1 MSDAEPGSRT
11 APVDLGLTSEVD
23 GTAATV
29 VVRGELDVYTA
40 PQLRARLHDLVDA
53 GISTVTLD
61 LADLA
66 FIDSSGLGVI
76 VGTLKRLRERDGN
89 LVLRS
94 PSRATAKV
102 LDITGLSQILDV
114 VD

>member
-1 MSDAEPGSRT
+1 MSDADASPRT
-11 APVDLGLTSEVD
+11 PAVDLDLTSEVD
-23 GTAATV
+23 GSAATV

-53 GISTVTLD
+53 GVSTVTLD

-94 PSRATAKV
+94 PSRATSKV
-102 LDITGLSQILDV
+102 LDITGLARILDV
-114 VD
+114 ID